1 MRFNALVLTIVAGA
15 AMTTISSASLFAQ
28 SAPQFDS
35 LPFANDTSWAGVE
48 YRGDPIGAYGP
59 DCAFALQ
66 MDFRQMTNGSR
77 ELVVQTA
84 CENLDGAEMNFIVP
98 EGETRF
104 ISNLPHPGANFY
116 DVSADGREIRFVRIF
131 DPSAHDGVSRDRVR
145 IRVDP
150 DHDTATVFWEAR
162 QNNQWRTLGSAV
174 AWRLVDH
181 DIYRPV
187 LDEGEPQMAA
197 ASIARPG
204 SSPRRRQQRPIAIR
218 PINQTGEN
226 LVAIPSWIPT
236 LNQGG
241 SVPFTVIARPNNNPA
256 DYNYDASIVPGLG
269 NRPPRRVQSR

>member
-1 MRFNALVLTIVAGA
+1 MRFNALVSTIVAGA
-15 AMTTISSASLFAQ
+15 AITTISSASLFAQ

-48 YRGDPIGAYGP
+48 YRGDPVGAYGR

-66 MDFRQMTNGSR
+66 MDFRQMRNGSR

-150 DHDTATVFWEAR
+150 DHDTATVFWEVR

-197 ASIARPG
+197 ASIASPG
-204 SSPRRRQQRPIAIR
+204 SARRRRQPPIEIR

-241 SVPFTVIARPNNNPA
+241 SLPFDRISGSHNP
-256 DYNYDASIVPGLG
+256 DNYEYDQSIVPGLG
-269 NRPPRRVQSR
+269 NRPPRRVQSLD